1 MEGQAACSIVLWPS
15 LTVKRRG
22 GSSSSPSSSKV
33 SSLPSRPRRR
43 IRRKHT
49 PLSCAGRELD
59 PRARS
64 QRRSYTF
71 DKDRLPLIDPGE
83 ILREEFLSPLG
94 MSAHQL
100 AMALRVPATRIN
112 DIVNEKRGITADTAL
127 RLARYFGAT
136 SRFWM
141 NMQASWELD
150 VAEDQLGNAVRRD
163 VLPRTA

>member
-1 MEGQAACSIVLWPS
+1 MERQAACSIVLWPS
-15 LTVKRRG
+15 LTVKRR

-49 PLSCAGRELD
+49 PLSFAGRELD

-112 DIVNEKRGITADTAL
+112 DIV
-127 RLARYFGAT
+127 
-136 SRFWM
+136 
-141 NMQASWELD
+141 
-150 VAEDQLGNAVRRD
+150 
-163 VLPRTA
+163 